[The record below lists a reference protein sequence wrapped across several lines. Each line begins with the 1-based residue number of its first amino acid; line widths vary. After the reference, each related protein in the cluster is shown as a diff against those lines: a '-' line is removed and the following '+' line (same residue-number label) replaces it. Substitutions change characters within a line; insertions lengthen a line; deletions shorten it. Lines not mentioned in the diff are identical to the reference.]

1 MRQGIWQCSEGCRQW
16 WYWRVLDS
24 TNLFDRRC
32 PKCQRRSR
40 TLLDRKPG
48 GRGKPRQFV
57 FMERPSY
64 EPRYAIREELQ
75 NRNAQVN
82 KRRAHEETYRQ
93 LNLGTF
99 VKASSLTT
107 SEHNHQLAN
116 CTCPLCVLDGPEVIE

>member
-75 NRNAQVN
+75 NRNAMVN
-82 KRRAHEETYRQ
+82 KRREHEESYRQ
-93 LNLGTF
+93 LKLRTF
-99 VKASSLTT
+99 VKASDLDH
-107 SEHNHQLAN
+107 SEHEEQIASRRR
-116 CTCPLCVLDGPEVIE
+116 TE